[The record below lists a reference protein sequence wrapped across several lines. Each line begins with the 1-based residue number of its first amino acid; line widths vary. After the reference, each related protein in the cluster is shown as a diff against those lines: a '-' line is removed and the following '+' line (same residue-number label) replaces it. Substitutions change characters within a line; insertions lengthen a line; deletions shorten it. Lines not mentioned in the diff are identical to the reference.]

1 LSERKEKVPVKERA
15 ERKAEIAPWRAT
27 EFLREMD
34 RMFEDFKK
42 GFEYMLAP
50 IRTGWM
56 RPWLPVLKLPESR
69 EACADIIDAGNEYRI
84 CAEVPGIPKEK
95 LDITITPRSIEISG
109 EARTDIREEKEG
121 FVRQER
127 GYSKIH
133 RSLTFP
139 DEVVPDKA
147 EAALKDGLLEIRV
160 PKKTPTEVKKHRVQI
175 K

>member
-1 LSERKEKVPVKERA
+1 VKERA

-127 GYSKIH
+127 GYSKIPGALRFRM
-133 RSLTFP
+133 RSYRTRPKRHSKMDCLRS
-139 DEVVPDKA
+139 ES
-147 EAALKDGLLEIRV
+147 LRRRLLRSRS
-160 PKKTPTEVKKHRVQI
+160 TEFRSSSSG
-175 K
+175 